1 MLTRVRGE
9 DGRSHEF
16 HSALLP
22 RYKRLTSSASALIA
36 GAYLARVNTRRVR
49 LALGKLFGGAVS
61 KDTVSRAW
69 RRVQGD
75 FESWNRRRLEGD
87 PIVCG

>member
-22 RYKRLTSSASALIA
+22 RYKRLRGSASALIA
-36 GAYLARVNTRRVR
+36 GAYLAGVNTRRVR
-49 LALGKLFGGAVS
+49 LAFSKRFGGAAS
-61 KDTVSRAW
+61 KDSVSRAW
-69 RRVQGD
+69 RRVQGTARAGIAVALRA
-75 FESWNRRRLEGD
+75 SRS
-87 PIVCG
+87 CG